1 MLAAVTSGMGAEP
14 RERRFVA
21 PRCDGRMRRA
31 AQVQR
36 LSFRRQSRRG
46 LPRSCSRR
54 RSGEWRFPSSCGE
67 RAGRSGRGAFRTGPQ
82 KKTSKTRKTTQ
93 VFGGFADGR
102 SIVVNSG
109 KSPTYGCPYRT
120 PVNSMALRTQLPV
133 LSQSLRWLGAH
144 PAFGWV
150 AVASAAVLSRQ
161 PQCPGRALAPL
172 SSEWLSDIKRQK
184 MQGREF

>member
-1 MLAAVTSGMGAEP
+1 MKDDSSPPGVMAACAAQRRFNGCRSDVRAGVDYHGVAREGGAASGGFPHLAANGLGGAV
-14 RERRFVA
+14 VA
-21 PRCDGRMRRA
+21 RSDGTA
-31 AQVQR
+31 
-36 LSFRRQSRRG
+36 
-46 LPRSCSRR
+46 
-54 RSGEWRFPSSCGE
+54 
-67 RAGRSGRGAFRTGPQ
+67 

>member
-1 MLAAVTSGMGAEP
+1 MKDDSSPPGVMAA
-14 RERRFVA
+14 
-21 PRCDGRMRRA
+21 RA
-31 AQVQR
+31 AQ
-36 LSFRRQSRRG
+36 RRFNG
-46 LPRSCSRR
+46 CRSDV
-54 RSGEWRFPSSCGE
+54 
-67 RAGRSGRGAFRTGPQ
+67 RAGVDYHGVAREGGAASGGFRHPAANGLGGAVVARSDGTA

-150 AVASAAVLSRQ
+150 AVASAAVLSWQ